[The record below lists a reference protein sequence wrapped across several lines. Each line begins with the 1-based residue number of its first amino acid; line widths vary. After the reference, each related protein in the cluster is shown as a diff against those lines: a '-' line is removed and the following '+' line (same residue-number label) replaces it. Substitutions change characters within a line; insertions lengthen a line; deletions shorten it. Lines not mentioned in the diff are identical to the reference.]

1 MCSYHS
7 LIYSALNTG
16 GKLSPITSPQLFR
29 CLDGID
35 GRVLILPLVSPLH
48 RRDNEFQ
55 QKTTASDF
63 AGADSH
69 PSCFTFHCTP
79 PQCVLKICLMHPN
92 RTKSAS
98 KSRGA
103 IPKLYILLPLAMPW
117 DPMKITQSVTRDS
130 PGGGQHQ
137 LKTCLT
143 SCLEYGDSLY
153 KDWMAQSND
162 PNISKLLQHP
172 PKIPASF

>member
-48 RRDNEFQ
+48 RQDNEFQ

-63 AGADSH
+63 AGADSQL
-69 PSCFTFHCTP
+69 FHIPLHTTP
-79 PQCVLKICLMHPN
+79 VCAKDLPD
-92 RTKSAS
+92 AS
-98 KSRGA
+98 KQNQISLRKQRSNSQTVHSPSSGYA
-103 IPKLYILLPLAMPW
+103 LRSHENHTICDKGQPWRRPTPTENMFDFLPRIW
-117 DPMKITQSVTRDS
+117 R
-130 PGGGQHQ
+130 Q
-137 LKTCLT
+137 L
-143 SCLEYGDSLY
+143 
-153 KDWMAQSND
+153 
-162 PNISKLLQHP
+162 I
-172 PKIPASF
+172 